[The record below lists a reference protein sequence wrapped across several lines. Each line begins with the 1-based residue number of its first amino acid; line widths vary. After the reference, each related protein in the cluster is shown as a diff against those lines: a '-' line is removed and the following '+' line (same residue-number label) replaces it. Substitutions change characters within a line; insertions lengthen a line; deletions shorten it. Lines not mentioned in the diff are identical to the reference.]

1 MLACCCAG
9 CRPSPMPELVDPDPR
24 YQLSFLESVVET
36 LAAGEEERWTG
47 LWTIPATGESEGEAF
62 TLEELGDPGRFS
74 TYTARLKS
82 LADPATP
89 LPAGIVPA
97 TQLWWVDGDEYL
109 GRLSIR
115 HSLTPWLLEF
125 GGHIGY
131 SVRPSAR
138 RRGHATAMLAAALPV
153 ANRLGIDP
161 VLVTCDDTNVA
172 SRRVIEAAGGVFED
186 QRGEKLRYW
195 IATS

>member
-1 MLACCCAG
+1 
-9 CRPSPMPELVDPDPR
+9 MPELVDPDPR
-24 YQLSFLESVVET
+24 YQRSFLESVEEW
-36 LAAGEEERWTG
+36 LAAGDAERWAG
-47 LWTIPATGESEGEAF
+47 LSTIPAIGESEGEAF
-62 TLEELGDPGRFS
+62 TLVELADPSRFS

-89 LPAGIVPA
+89 LPAGIVTA
-97 TQLWWVDGDEYL
+97 TQLWWVDGQEYL